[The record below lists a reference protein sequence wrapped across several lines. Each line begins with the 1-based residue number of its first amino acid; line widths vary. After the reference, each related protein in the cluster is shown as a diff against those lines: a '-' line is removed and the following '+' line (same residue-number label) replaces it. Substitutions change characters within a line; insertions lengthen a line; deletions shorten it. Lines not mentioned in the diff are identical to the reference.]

1 MPARGGP
8 GSDALSTLDN
18 VLAPASSTPPAAAAA
33 ESSGERPVLSIKPLD
48 PELSARLGGPPAQPT
63 REQVRDVMSAMHSQL
78 AQCVQDKHGTTYA
91 NVTIQGT
98 GRVSYSL
105 IEGAFAGTE
114 AGSCMA
120 RALRSAKFPEFV
132 GPPFKVR
139 YPLVF

>member
-1 MPARGGP
+1 
-8 GSDALSTLDN
+8 
-18 VLAPASSTPPAAAAA
+18 
-33 ESSGERPVLSIKPLD
+33 VLSIKPLD
-48 PELSARLGGPPAQPT
+48 PATSESLGGPPAQPT
-63 REQVRDVMSAMHSQL
+63 REQVRDVMTAMHSQL
-78 AQCVQDKHGTTYA
+78 AQCAQDKHGTTYA
-91 NVTIQGT
+91 NVTVQGN

-120 RALRSAKFPEFV
+120 RALRSARFPEFV

>member
-1 MPARGGP
+1 MVKPLTG
-8 GSDALSTLDN
+8 
-18 VLAPASSTPPAAAAA
+18 ASSD
-33 ESSGERPVLSIKPLD
+33 SIPGLPD
-48 PELSARLGGPPAQPT
+48 QPS
-63 REQVRDVMSAMHSQL
+63 RDQVRDTMLAMHG
-78 AQCVQDKHGTTYA
+78 AMAACAAGKHGTTFA
-91 NVTIQGT
+91 NVTVQGD

-120 RALRSAKFPEFV
+120 RTLRSATFPRFA

>member
-1 MPARGGP
+1 M
-8 GSDALSTLDN
+8 
-18 VLAPASSTPPAAAAA
+18 
-33 ESSGERPVLSIKPLD
+33 LSIKPLD
-48 PELSARLGGPPAQPT
+48 PSHSGLPAQPT
-63 REQVRDVMSAMHSQL
+63 REQVRDVMSAMHSEL
-78 AQCVQDKHGTTYA
+78 ARCARDQHGTTYA
-91 NVTIQGT
+91 NVTIQGS